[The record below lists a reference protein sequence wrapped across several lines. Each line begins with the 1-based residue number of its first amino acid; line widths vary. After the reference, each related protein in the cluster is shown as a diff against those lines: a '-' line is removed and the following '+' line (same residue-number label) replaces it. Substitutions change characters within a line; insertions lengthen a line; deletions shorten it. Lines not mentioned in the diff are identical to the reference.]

1 MEHGP
6 IVVTTLIRTGE
17 RSPSQWEAKTADGRY
32 LYVRYRWG
40 CLEIGIGVSMD
51 EAIAN
56 GGNFFEKQ
64 LGDKLD
70 GSMGLEDLRKATSGL
85 IEWP

>member
-1 MEHGP
+1 M
-6 IVVTTLIRTGE
+6 
-17 RSPSQWEAKTADGRY
+17 
-32 LYVRYRWG
+32 
-40 CLEIGIGVSMD
+40 GVSMD
-51 EAIAN
+51 DAIAN

-85 IEWP
+85 IEWPTAYEDRAYEGGATGSSF

>member
-1 MEHGP
+1 M
-6 IVVTTLIRTGE
+6 
-17 RSPSQWEAKTADGRY
+17 
-32 LYVRYRWG
+32 
-40 CLEIGIGVSMD
+40 GVSMD
-51 EAIAN
+51 DAIAN